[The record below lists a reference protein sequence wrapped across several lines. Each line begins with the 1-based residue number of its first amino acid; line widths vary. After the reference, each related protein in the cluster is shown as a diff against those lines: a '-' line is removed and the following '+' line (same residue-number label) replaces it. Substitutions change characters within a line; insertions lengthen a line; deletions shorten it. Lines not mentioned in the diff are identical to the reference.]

1 MHRFYLPA
9 DTFSGDYVSS
19 SDKGLILQITKV
31 LLAKEGDR
39 FWLFDGLGYEYLGQI
54 IELSNSRVRFLLIDK
69 KQSTH
74 EPASQITLYQ
84 SLLKSDKLE
93 WVMQKAAE
101 LGVKEIVPVISS
113 RSIVRQ
119 ITSVKLERYQEILKE
134 ATEQCGGA
142 IMPKLSLAIDFREAI
157 KLAAKADGLKFIAWE
172 KETSRPIET
181 AEKINIFIGPEGG
194 FSEEEI
200 DLAKNNGIEPVTLG
214 KRILR
219 AETAAIASL
228 AKLLL

>member
-9 DTFSGDYVSS
+9 DTFSGDYVGS

-31 LLAKEGDR
+31 LRAKEGDR

-69 KQSTH
+69 KRSAH
-74 EPASQITLYQ
+74 EPVSYVILYQ

-93 WVMQKAAE
+93 WIMQKAAE
-101 LGVKEIVPVISS
+101 LGVKEIVPIISS

-119 ITSVKLERYQEILKE
+119 ITSAKLERYQEILKE
-134 ATEQCGGA
+134 AIEQCGGA
-142 IMPKLSLAIDFREAI
+142 IMPKLSLAIDFKEAVKI
-157 KLAAKADGLKFIAWE
+157 AAKADGLKFIAWE
-172 KETSRPIET
+172 KETEQQLKA
-181 AEKINIFIGPEGG
+181 AEKIHIFIGPEGG

-200 DLAKNNGIEPVTLG
+200 DLAKNNGIESVTLG